1 MSVDAIA
8 ARKASHNPD
17 EEMEMADFA
26 VVTRVQAQGLSL
38 MSWHRSETDRQ
49 GRAGDDSHTNFADP
63 QATT

>member
-26 VVTRVQAQGLSL
+26 VVTAFRRRVC
-38 MSWHRSETDRQ
+38 R
-49 GRAGDDSHTNFADP
+49 
-63 QATT
+63 